1 MNTRAGRS
9 LRTGSRSQKGSLLA
23 EMPAGLYLL
32 FIGIALPM
40 LVMASM
46 FTRSFLL
53 YQATIDSCRKA
64 ARSPSFSEA
73 RTNATSEFNTNA
85 AAWNGISGTPT
96 FSVMVKP
103 LSGAVTQVHTNP
115 LPNGSVQISQN
126 VYLAR
131 VVVEGQVEP
140 LVRIGHHWQGM
151 SIPGLTKPYPL
162 TVAYVSY
169 FENPSG
175 LTD

>member
-1 MNTRAGRS
+1 MKRFYRS
-9 LRTGSRSQKGSLLA
+9 AKSRSNNGNLLA

-32 FIGIALPM
+32 FIGIGLPM

-53 YQATIDSCRKA
+53 YQATIDSCKKA
-64 ARSPSFSEA
+64 SRAASFTEA
-73 RTNATSEFNTNA
+73 KAKATAVFNENA
-85 AAWNGISGTPT
+85 AAWSGVSGTPD
-96 FSVMVKP
+96 FAVLVKP
-103 LSGAVTQVHTNP
+103 LGAGASQVKTSP
-115 LPNGSVQISQN
+115 LPHDSIKVSEN

-131 VVVEGQVEP
+131 VVVQGQVEP
-140 LVRIGHHWQGM
+140 LVRIGDTWQGM
-151 SIPGLTKPYPL
+151 SIPGLTSPYPL
-162 TVAYVSY
+162 EVNYVSY